1 MKYGKSKNIFLKDR
15 FPLVLVTVYPYFMTV
30 RTKRKGQE
38 MIEVKEKEF
47 EVGQILLGVYGYEAR
62 YPEFYKIEKIE
73 KGYVT
78 LQSLKKV
85 FKGRSGNYSGDIS
98 RGIYAVVFLH
108 EKQKNNGSY
117 LINIDS

>member
-1 MKYGKSKNIFLKDR
+1 
-15 FPLVLVTVYPYFMTV
+15 
-30 RTKRKGQE
+30 

-98 RGIYAVVFLH
+98 YYSTEGEASEAKKFRRKI
-108 EKQKNNGSY
+108 KNSGSCQY
-117 LINIDS
+117 VMISSYEVAQIWGGKDEEQYNYH

>member
-1 MKYGKSKNIFLKDR
+1 
-15 FPLVLVTVYPYFMTV
+15 
-30 RTKRKGQE
+30 
-38 MIEVKEKEF
+38 MIETKEKEF

-98 RGIYAVVFLH
+98 YYSTNGEASE
-108 EKQKNNGSY
+108 EKKFRRKIKSSSNCQYVMISSY
-117 LINIDS
+117 EVAQAWDGQDEEQYNYH